1 MAKPNAV
8 AEDVLALKYV
18 PLSTVAQWGSNVK
31 KHDLETIIKAIRKHG
46 FKDPMKFEPAL
57 NNGAGG
63 IVEGNGRDLALKT
76 MYAQNPKK
84 PPRGITV
91 NDKGEWMVPVLF
103 GVDAVSQA
111 AAESYGFDH
120 NNITMMGGELKL
132 PDIMSLYTDQA
143 AVMLKNLQA
152 NDAMPVSITGEGL
165 DALLESESEKLS
177 EHEEEIRE
185 KTMLR
190 ILVSVPVNSALDAQA
205 HIEALKQIP
214 GVEVDMTGNG

>member
-1 MAKPNAV
+1 MKSKNV
-8 AEDVLALKYV
+8 EEVLILKYV
-18 PLSTVAQWGSNVK
+18 SMDTVSQWIGNIK
-31 KHDLETIIKAIRKHG
+31 RHDLETLMKSIRKHG
-46 FKDPMKFEPAL
+46 FRDPLSYDVNL
-57 NNGAGG
+57 NKGAGG

-76 MYAQNPKK
+76 MYAQSPKK

>member
-1 MAKPNAV
+1 MKSKNV
-8 AEDVLALKYV
+8 EEVLILKYV
-18 PLSTVAQWGSNVK
+18 SMDTVSQWIGNVK
-31 KHDLETIIKAIRKHG
+31 RHDLETLMKSIRKHG
-46 FKDPMKFEPAL
+46 FRDPLSYDVNL
-57 NNGAGG
+57 NKGAGG